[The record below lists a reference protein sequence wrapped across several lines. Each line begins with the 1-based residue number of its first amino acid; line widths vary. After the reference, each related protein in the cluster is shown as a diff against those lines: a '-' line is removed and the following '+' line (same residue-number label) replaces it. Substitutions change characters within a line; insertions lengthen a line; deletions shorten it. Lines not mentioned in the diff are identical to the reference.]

1 MKFEEIL
8 HRCFRCG
15 YCKLPSNYVDLNCPS
30 YLAYGFETYSPG
42 GRMWLIRAWL
52 DQKIETSPRLAQI
65 FFSCATC
72 ANCVEQ
78 CAMPGFSD
86 DILFA
91 FNAAKEEMLD
101 SGRVPAAVR
110 DYLTRVQRHGNP
122 YGKPASKRA
131 DWAKDTEIEAYKDQE
146 YLFFAGDT
154 GAYDP
159 RGQEIAASVTALLL
173 RSGISIGVMTA
184 NENSDGND
192 VKAIGETLLFETLA
206 KKNIDAFMEKGVKK
220 IITLSPH
227 ALNTFKKDY
236 PSFGGDFSVFHYTQ
250 VLAFKMGGLAF
261 EKEAPP
267 LTVTFHDP
275 CYLGRHSGDF
285 QSPRTILNAL
295 PGVTLVEM
303 DRNRKNALCCG
314 GGGGNFHTDMFGD
327 ADVSP
332 ARYRVRE
339 AAETGASVIAV
350 ACPICAVML
359 EDAVKTEGLEDSLR
373 VREISEI
380 VRERLRDK

>member
-52 DQKIETSPRLAQI
+52 DGKIDSSGNFGRIL
-65 FFSCATC
+65 FSCATC
-72 ANCVEQ
+72 ANCVEH

-91 FNAAKEEMLD
+91 FRAAKEELLD
-101 SGRVPAAVR
+101 SGRVPSQVS
-110 DYLTRVQRHGNP
+110 DYLTRVQRYGNP
-122 YGKPASKRA
+122 YAKPASKRA
-131 DWAKDTEIEAYKDQE
+131 DWARDAGIDEYDGHE

-154 GAYDP
+154 GSYDP
-159 RGQEIAASVTALLL
+159 RGQEIAASVANLLL
-173 RSGISIGVMTA
+173 RAGISMGVLPA

-192 VKAIGETLLFETLA
+192 VRAAGETPLA
-206 KKNIDAFMEKGVKK
+206 DELCKKNIEAFKKKGVKK

-227 ALNTFKKDY
+227 AFNTFKKDY
-236 PSFGGDFSVFHYTQ
+236 PDFGGVFSVFHYTQ
-250 VLAFKMGGLAF
+250 ILAFNMGALKVG
-261 EKEAPP
+261 KQAPP
-267 LTVTFHDP
+267 LTITFHDP
-275 CYLGRHSGDF
+275 CYLGRHGGDF
-285 QSPRTILNAL
+285 QSPRMILGNL
-295 PGVTLVEM
+295 PGIQIIEM

-314 GGGGNFHTDMFGD
+314 GGGGNFFTDMFGD

-339 AAETGASVIAV
+339 AAETGASVLAV
-350 ACPICAVML
+350 ACPLCAVML
-359 EDAVKTEGLEDSLR
+359 EDAVKTEGLEGKLR

-380 VRERLRDK
+380 VRERLNGK